1 MHFILHWWLNFFSII
16 DRLQFKSALRQSS
29 RSLWYILG
37 WWKSGNWGLWY
48 FSICWF
54 LILFIQV
61 YRRYILYRAHYKTFH
76 DNVCWGSNWGDDNH
90 SGSFSGQYDLRG
102 RDDSL
107 STASTLNAFNNI
119 TSRRDDPR
127 NFYLTNT
134 HSDISKYTQE
144 NVWSQEVMFLSQ
156 LLQML
161 QLLSAMFLVADGFWD
176 GKQYRWACQ
185 VDEYGNISHTF
196 TIIRLDI

>member
-16 DRLQFKSALRQSS
+16 DKLQFKSALRQSS
-29 RSLWYILG
+29 QPLWHILG

-61 YRRYILYRAHYKTFH
+61 YRALYKTFY
-76 DNVCWGSNWGDDNH
+76 DNICWGSNWGDDNH

-102 RDDSL
+102 RDDPL

-119 TSRRDDPR
+119 TSRRDDPL
-127 NFYLTNT
+127 NFEWDTFIWRIHTVTSANT
-134 HSDISKYTQE
+134 HRKMCDLRKWCSSLNSFKCF
-144 NVWSQEVMFLSQ
+144 NCFLQCSWWLMAFGMANNIDGLVKLMNMATYLI
-156 LLQML
+156 LLL
-161 QLLSAMFLVADGFWD
+161 
-176 GKQYRWACQ
+176 
-185 VDEYGNISHTF
+185 
-196 TIIRLDI
+196 